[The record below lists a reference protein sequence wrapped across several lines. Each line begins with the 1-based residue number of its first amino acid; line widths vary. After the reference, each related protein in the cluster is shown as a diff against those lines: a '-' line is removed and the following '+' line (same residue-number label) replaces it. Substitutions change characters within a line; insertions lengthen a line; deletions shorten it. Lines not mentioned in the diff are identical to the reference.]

1 MLAVR
6 VPPSAWMTSQSTVT
20 VRGPR
25 AAKSTTARRE
35 RPMRRWISRVRPPTR
50 PFKDSRS
57 LRGWVAWGSMA
68 YSPVTQPPP
77 EASRNGG
84 TCSVTVAAQMTRVRP
99 QVMRQEPSAKSR

>member
-1 MLAVR
+1 
-6 VPPSAWMTSQSTVT
+6 
-20 VRGPR
+20 
-25 AAKSTTARRE
+25 
-35 RPMRRWISRVRPPTR
+35 MRRWISRVRPPTR

-57 LRGWVAWGSMA
+57 LRGWVAPGSMA

-77 EASRNGG
+77 EAIRKGG